1 MADENLYYPFNY
13 RHHLVYTIALYGT
26 NAPYIIKGHLVL
38 RTYYKDEKKTI
49 VDVPHTSDYVMDTV
63 FYESNK
69 VIREQMEDA
78 YSGRRELVELS
89 MPELGKQY
97 RIIYNAAEIPS
108 PRYDDQVAI
117 LNYRDP
123 SAHGVAIIMKRDA
136 DNGIQ
141 WLEETE
147 ARQIARKIKQILLNE

>member
-1 MADENLYYPFNY
+1 MAEEKIYYPFNY

-26 NAPYIIKGHLVL
+26 NVPYIIKGHLVL
-38 RTYYKDEKKTI
+38 RTYYIDDAKTK
-49 VDVPHTSDYVMDTV
+49 VDVPHTSDYVMDTI

-69 VIREQMEDA
+69 VIREQLEDA
-78 YSGRRELVELS
+78 YNGRRELVELS

-117 LNYRDP
+117 LTYRDP

-136 DNGIQ
+136 ENGIQ

-147 ARQIARKIKQILLNE
+147 ARQIARKLRQLMA